1 MSGEI
6 RATAVFNIATVIA
19 DIFFL
24 KKEARVGF
32 LYSQICPGIEPRTA
46 AYWPIQGLTW
56 TT

>member
-1 MSGEI
+1 VSGEI

-46 AYWPIQGLTW
+46 AY
-56 TT
+56 